1 MRLQAVPVWQ
11 MVTFTLNGILF
22 MLIGLELPQVIHALP
37 PGSAMAVAKLAILVL
52 LMIVLVR
59 FAWAFGAAYLPRL
72 LSGKLRRRNPAPWQ
86 QTAFIAW
93 TGMRGADSL
102 AGALA
107 IPFVL
112 ANGTPFPGRNLIL
125 LVTFCVIFGTLVL
138 QGLTLK
144 PLLNWLK
151 IVDDHVPER
160 EERMARLKAN
170 EAALARVE
178 EIGSSSQARP
188 ETVDRLRCEYAD
200 RIRQLSKEASHE
212 DGVRRLYSREFEK
225 LAREALETERD
236 TVIALRNDESI
247 NDEVLRHIQR
257 DIDLAE
263 ARLQRPA

>member
-1 MRLQAVPVWQ
+1 M
-11 MVTFTLNGILF
+11 
-22 MLIGLELPQVIHALP
+22 
-37 PGSAMAVAKLAILVL
+37 
-52 LMIVLVR
+52 
-59 FAWAFGAAYLPRL
+59 FGATYLPRL
-72 LSGKLRRRNPAPWQ
+72 FSRRFRRSNPAPWQ

-151 IVDDHVPER
+151 IVDDHLPEK

-170 EAALARVE
+170 EAALARIE

-188 ETVDRLRCEYAD
+188 ETVDRLRSEYAD
-200 RIRQLSKEASHE
+200 RIRQLSKETSHV
-212 DGVRRLYSREFEK
+212 DGVRRLYSREFENV
-225 LAREALETERD
+225 AREALETERD

-247 NDEVLRHIQR
+247 NDQVLRRIQR

-263 ARLQRPA
+263 ARLHTPPQRLQR